1 MNRLPASASMAE
13 VGVDSGDLVRLWLR
27 LLSCAKRIEDE
38 VQSRLR
44 ARFGISIAR
53 FDYLAQLDRAGG
65 GPLTMT
71 ELGQLLMVS
80 GGNMTGLT
88 DRLQREGLVERRR
101 DAIDRRVQRIS
112 MTPRGRAL
120 FAEMARAH
128 RDWIADILQGLD
140 KESAERLLAG
150 LAMVK
155 ASADA
160 AKQRSPAAA
169 RTKSPR

>member
-1 MNRLPASASMAE
+1 MSTKTAE
-13 VGVDSGDLVRLWLR
+13 NGVESGDLVRLWLR
-27 LLSCAKRIEDE
+27 LLTCAKRIEED

-44 ARFGISIAR
+44 ARFGISLAR

-71 ELGQLLMVS
+71 ELAQRLMVS

-101 DAIDRRVQRIS
+101 DPADRRVQRIS

-120 FAEMARAH
+120 FAEMASAH
-128 RDWIADILQGLD
+128 RDWIIDILQGLD
-140 KESAERLLAG
+140 KKSAERLMAG
-150 LAMVK
+150 LALVK
-155 ASADA
+155 ASAEA
-160 AKQRSPAAA
+160 AEKPSAGM
-169 RTKSPR
+169 THE